1 MADKKPSIAEM
12 RMARA
17 KEFLDLWLQYHDLF
31 NKARGGEDITRED
44 EERFLRIKSELA
56 RRHVILME
64 FLGDD
69 YIAAQPVTELLRS
82 TVNLRTVSQSAREH
96 FVRIETWWHDTFLRL
111 NETMGNLKYQLEGA
125 P

>member
-31 NKARGGEDITRED
+31 NKARSGEDITRED